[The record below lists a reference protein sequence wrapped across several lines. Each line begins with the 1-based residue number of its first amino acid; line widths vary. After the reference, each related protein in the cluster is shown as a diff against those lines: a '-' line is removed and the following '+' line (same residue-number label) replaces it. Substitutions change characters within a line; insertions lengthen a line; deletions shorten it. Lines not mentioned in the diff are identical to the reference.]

1 MNALEKISHMQEQHP
16 QNDSALLDLDFFTK
30 KPEQHAKLPP
40 AAHSS
45 NQTSPIDDVMVDIS
59 SDITNGSQ
67 HGLNNNS
74 SDNFDKILDIGLP
87 LENNAKSENELKV
100 ENKIEET
107 KQKDNVKNKTN
118 EVKTLSDINVTL
130 DSVHPSKSPPLTVFE
145 EEEGVTVVLHFCKDK
160 PRPDVNVI
168 VISTTSKNTSPIED
182 YKFQSVLPKVS
193 LKGFKI

>member
-1 MNALEKISHMQEQHP
+1 MNALEKISHMSEQHT
-16 QNDSALLDLDFFTK
+16 QSDTALLDLDFFTK
-30 KPEQHAKLPP
+30 KPEEQTKLPS

-45 NQTSPIDDVMVDIS
+45 NQTSPNDDVMVDIS

-67 HGLNNNS
+67 HNLNNN
-74 SDNFDKILDIGLP
+74 NTGTFDKILDLSLP
-87 LENNAKSENELKV
+87 LENSTKNELKI

-107 KQKDNVKNKTN
+107 TKQKDKVKNKTSD
-118 EVKTLSDINVTL
+118 VKALSDINVTL
-130 DSVHPSKSPPLTVFE
+130 DSVHPSKLPPLTAFE

-182 YKFQSVLPKVS
+182 YKFQSVVPKVS
-193 LKGFKI
+193 LEMKN